1 MRQPSTTSNAS
12 GPIYGRD
19 QREADGPAGT
29 SPIAELDLTDEE
41 ARQVRDLAA
50 EVCDVVR
57 SGPSGTDLLAAL
69 ESRRERVPKRIRA
82 RLALLKSDDPVDCL
96 IVHGL
101 DVDEAGLP
109 PTPSDWRAADRQSTR
124 TQETQ
129 ALLIAGCLGQPF
141 GWADQQGGRL
151 VDDVVPVKADE
162 HHQMSSSSREA
173 VSWHTEDAFQP
184 DRTDYVGLLGL
195 RNRDGV
201 RTGVSCA
208 REWVP
213 DTRLDPLFTT
223 PVTQLSDLAHEGEA
237 RTRTGPALFGDPRM
251 PYVRLDPHYLR
262 RPLPPDVQGA
272 LAVLDTVVERT
283 MRRVA
288 IGAGDVLL
296 VDNVRA
302 VHSRE
307 SFVPR
312 YDGTDRWLKR
322 MTISRDPRRT
332 WSGQAGSADDG

>member
-1 MRQPSTTSNAS
+1 
-12 GPIYGRD
+12 
-19 QREADGPAGT
+19 
-29 SPIAELDLTDEE
+29 LDLTDEE
-41 ARQVRDLAA
+41 ARRVRDLAA
-50 EVCDVVR
+50 EVCGGVQAD
-57 SGPSGTDLLAAL
+57 PSGADLLPAL
-69 ESRRERVPKRIRA
+69 ESTRERVPTRLRTH
-82 RLALLKSDDPVDCL
+82 LALLHSDGPVDCL

-109 PTPSDWRAADRQSTR
+109 PTPSDWRAADTGSTR

-129 ALLIAGCLGQPF
+129 ALLLAECLGRPF
-141 GWADQQGGRL
+141 GWTDQQGGRL
-151 VDDVVPVKADE
+151 VNDVVPVKAHE

-173 VSWHTEDAFQP
+173 VSWHTEDAFHP
-184 DRTDYVGLLGL
+184 HRTDYVGLLGL

-213 DTRLDPLFTT
+213 DARLDALFAT

-237 RTRTGPALFGDPRM
+237 RTRTGPALFGDRRT

-262 RPLPPDVQGA
+262 RPLPPDVADA

-296 VDNVRA
+296 ADNLRA

-322 MTISRDPRRT
+322 LTITREPRRT
-332 WSGQAGSADDG
+332 WSGQTADTPVRRSADDDG